1 MRMMKR
7 AAVGI
12 LAAAMALS
20 MLTACGGA
28 SAGPSTSGSTSTGG
42 SGNPGSSSSSSDSS
56 SDSNGGSS
64 SSSSDSSSDS
74 NGGSSSSSSS
84 SGSSSTKFTYKDS
97 LTNKY
102 NLQRYNSKTWYEKTA
117 QIDSH
122 GGRNIYETALVFG
135 SDHRVQKSYYKSSYS
150 NGSAYESLMIDGTN
164 YMLYRDAKIAIT
176 YKSNGSSSSSE
187 GEIYRMDSIVK
198 TTQKVNYVSYYT
210 EVTTYKGDK
219 TGKIMTRSYCFDTK
233 GKLVYLISSE
243 NGQEFK
249 THILDYST
257 SIPGSVIMEIPSDWS
272 VYTFDYTTTPKTVT
286 DAAGNKLTEDEIAQL
301 NKIIYKQ

>member
-12 LAAAMALS
+12 LTAAMALS

-42 SGNPGSSSSSSDSS
+42 SSNPGSSSSSSASS
-56 SDSNGGSS
+56 SESN
-64 SSSSDSSSDS
+64 
-74 NGGSSSSSSS
+74 GSSSSSSS
-84 SGSSSTKFTYKDS
+84 SSNSSSSTKLTYKAS

-102 NLQRYNSKTWYEKTA
+102 NLQRYNSKTWYQKTA
-117 QIDSH
+117 QIDSD
-122 GGRNIYETALVFG
+122 GERNIYETALVFG

-219 TGKIMTRSYCFDTK
+219 TGKIMTQSYCFDTK

-286 DAAGNKLTEDEIAQL
+286 DAAGNKLTDDEIVQL
-301 NKIIYKQ
+301 NKKIYKW

>member
-1 MRMMKR
+1 MMRMMKR

-42 SGNPGSSSSSSDSS
+42 SGNPGSSSSSSASS
-56 SDSNGGSS
+56 SDSN
-64 SSSSDSSSDS
+64 
-74 NGGSSSSSSS
+74 GSSSSSSS
-84 SGSSSTKFTYKDS
+84 SSAEFTYRDS
-97 LTNKY
+97 LTYKY
-102 NLQRYNSKTWYEKTA
+102 NLQRSNSKTWYQKTDR
-117 QIDSH
+117 IDSN
-122 GGRNIYETALVFG
+122 GKRNIYESAMVFG
-135 SDHRVQKSYYKSSYS
+135 SDHRVQKSYYKSSYA

-164 YMLYRDAKIAIT
+164 YTLYRDAKIAIASI

-187 GEIYRMDSIVK
+187 GEIYRMNSLVK
-198 TTQKVNYVSYYT
+198 TTQKVDNVSYYA

-219 TGKIMTRSYCFDTK
+219 TGKTMTQSYCFDTK
-233 GKLVYLISSE
+233 GKLVYTIMVE
-243 NGQEFK
+243 DGQEYK
-249 THILDYST
+249 THILDYGP
-257 SIPGSVIMEIPSDWS
+257 SIPSSVLMEIPSDWS

-301 NKIIYKQ
+301 NKKIYKW

>member
-42 SGNPGSSSSSSDSS
+42 SGNP
-56 SDSNGGSS
+56 GSS

-198 TTQKVNYVSYYT
+198 TTKKVNYVSYYT

-219 TGKIMTRSYCFDTK
+219 TGKIMTQSYCFDT
-233 GKLVYLISSE
+233 
-243 NGQEFK
+243 
-249 THILDYST
+249 
-257 SIPGSVIMEIPSDWS
+257 
-272 VYTFDYTTTPKTVT
+272 
-286 DAAGNKLTEDEIAQL
+286 
-301 NKIIYKQ
+301 

>member
-42 SGNPGSSSSSSDSS
+42 SGNP
-56 SDSNGGSS
+56 GSS

-301 NKIIYKQ
+301 DKIIYKR

>member
-1 MRMMKR
+1 MMRMMKR

-42 SGNPGSSSSSSDSS
+42 SGNPGSSSASS
-56 SDSNGGSS
+56 SDSNGS
-64 SSSSDSSSDS
+64 
-74 NGGSSSSSSS
+74 SSSSSSS

-102 NLQRYNSKTWYEKTA
+102 NLQRYNSKTWYQKTA
-117 QIDSH
+117 QIDSD
-122 GGRNIYETALVFG
+122 GERNIYETALVFG
-135 SDHRVQKSYYKSSYS
+135 SDHRVQKSYYKSSYA

-164 YMLYRDAKIAIT
+164 YTLYRDAKIAIASI

-198 TTQKVNYVSYYT
+198 TTQKVDNVSYYT

-219 TGKIMTRSYCFDTK
+219 TGKIMTQSYCFDTT

-243 NGQEFK
+243 NGQEYK
-249 THILDYST
+249 THILDYGP
-257 SIPGSVIMEIPSDWS
+257 SIPSSALMEIPSDWS

-301 NKIIYKQ
+301 NKKIYKW

>member
-42 SGNPGSSSSSSDSS
+42 SGNP
-56 SDSNGGSS
+56 GSS

-176 YKSNGSSSSSE
+176 YKSNGSSSSSK

-210 EVTTYKGDK
+210 EVMTYKGDK
-219 TGKIMTRSYCFDTK
+219 TGKIMTQSYCFDTK

-301 NKIIYKQ
+301 DKIIYKR

>member
-1 MRMMKR
+1 MMRMMKR

-42 SGNPGSSSSSSDSS
+42 SSNPGSSSSSSASS
-56 SDSNGGSS
+56 SDSNGS
-64 SSSSDSSSDS
+64 
-74 NGGSSSSSSS
+74 SSSSSSS
-84 SGSSSTKFTYKDS
+84 SGSSSTKFTYQDS

-102 NLQRYNSKTWYEKTA
+102 NLQRYNSKTWYQKTA
-117 QIDSH
+117 QIDSD
-122 GGRNIYETALVFG
+122 GERNIYETALVFG

-150 NGSAYESLMIDGTN
+150 NGSAYESLMIDRTN
-164 YMLYRDAKIAIT
+164 YTLYRDAKIATTSI

-198 TTQKVNYVSYYT
+198 TTQKVDNVSYYT

-219 TGKIMTRSYCFDTK
+219 TGKIMTQSYCFDTT

-243 NGQEFK
+243 NGQEYK
-249 THILDYST
+249 THILDYGP
-257 SIPGSVIMEIPSDWS
+257 SIPGRIIMEIPSDWS

-286 DAAGNKLTEDEIAQL
+286 DAAGNKLTDDEIAQL
-301 NKIIYKQ
+301 NKKIYKW

>member
-42 SGNPGSSSSSSDSS
+42 SSNPGSSSSSSASS
-56 SDSNGGSS
+56 SNSNSS
-64 SSSSDSSSDS
+64 
-74 NGGSSSSSSS
+74 SSSSSSS

-102 NLQRYNSKTWYEKTA
+102 NLQRYNSKTWYQKTA
-117 QIDSH
+117 QIDSD
-122 GGRNIYETALVFG
+122 GERNIYETALVFG
-135 SDHRVQKSYYKSSYS
+135 NDHRVQKSYYKSSYS
-150 NGSAYESLMIDGTN
+150 NGSAYESLMIDRTN
-164 YMLYRDAKIAIT
+164 YTLYRDAKIATTSI

-198 TTQKVNYVSYYT
+198 TTQKVDNVSYYT

-219 TGKIMTRSYCFDTK
+219 TGKIMTQSYCFDTK

-243 NGQEFK
+243 NGQEYK
-249 THILDYST
+249 THILDYGS
-257 SIPGSVIMEIPSDWS
+257 SIPSSVLMEIPSDWS

-286 DAAGNKLTEDEIAQL
+286 DAAGNKLTDDEIAQL
-301 NKIIYKQ
+301 NKKIYKW

>member
-42 SGNPGSSSSSSDSS
+42 SGNPGSS
-56 SDSNGGSS
+56 N
-64 SSSSDSSSDS
+64 SSSDSSSDS

-176 YKSNGSSSSSE
+176 YKSNGSSSSSK

-219 TGKIMTRSYCFDTK
+219 TGKIMTQSYCFDTK

>member
-1 MRMMKR
+1 MMRMIKR

-42 SGNPGSSSSSSDSS
+42 SGNPGSSSSSSA
-56 SDSNGGSS
+56 
-64 SSSSDSSSDS
+64 SSSDS

-102 NLQRYNSKTWYEKTA
+102 NLQRYNSKTWYQKTA
-117 QIDSH
+117 QIDSD
-122 GGRNIYETALVFG
+122 GERNIYETALVFG
-135 SDHRVQKSYYKSSYS
+135 SDHRVQKSYYKSSYA

-164 YMLYRDAKIAIT
+164 YTLHPDVKIAVNNI
-176 YKSNGSSSSSE
+176 YKSSGDSSSSSN
-187 GEIYRMDSIVK
+187 GEVYKMDSIVK
-198 TTQKVNYVSYYT
+198 TTQKVNDVSYYT
-210 EVTTYKGDK
+210 EVMTYKGDK
-219 TGKIMTRSYCFDTK
+219 TGKTMTDSYCFDPT
-233 GKLVYLISSE
+233 GKLVYQISVA
-243 NGQEFK
+243 NGHEYQ
-249 THILDYST
+249 THILDYGP
-257 SIPGSVIMEIPSDWS
+257 SIPGRVLMEIPSDWS

-286 DAAGNKLTEDEIAQL
+286 DAAGNKLTDDEIVQL
-301 NKIIYKQ
+301 NKKIYKW

>member
-1 MRMMKR
+1 MMRMMKR

-42 SGNPGSSSSSSDSS
+42 SSNPGSSSSSSASS
-56 SDSNGGSS
+56 SDSNGS
-64 SSSSDSSSDS
+64 
-74 NGGSSSSSSS
+74 SSSSSSS
-84 SGSSSTKFTYKDS
+84 SGSSSTKFTYQDS

-102 NLQRYNSKTWYEKTA
+102 NLQRSNSKTWYQKTDR
-117 QIDSH
+117 IDSN
-122 GGRNIYETALVFG
+122 GKRNIYESAMVFG
-135 SDHRVQKSYYKSSYS
+135 SDHRVQKSYYKSSYA

-164 YMLYRDAKIAIT
+164 YTLYRDAKIAIASI

-187 GEIYRMDSIVK
+187 GEIYRMNSIVK
-198 TTQKVNYVSYYT
+198 TTQKVDSVSYYT

-219 TGKIMTRSYCFDTK
+219 TGKIMTQSYCFDTK

-243 NGQEFK
+243 NGQEYK
-249 THILDYST
+249 THILDYGP
-257 SIPGSVIMEIPSDWS
+257 SIPSSVLMEIPSDWS

-301 NKIIYKQ
+301 NKKIYKW

>member
-1 MRMMKR
+1 MMRMMKR

-42 SGNPGSSSSSSDSS
+42 SGNPGSSSSSSASS
-56 SDSNGGSS
+56 SNSNSS
-64 SSSSDSSSDS
+64 
-74 NGGSSSSSSS
+74 SSSSSSS

-102 NLQRYNSKTWYEKTA
+102 NLQRYNSKTWYQKTA
-117 QIDSH
+117 QIDSD
-122 GGRNIYETALVFG
+122 GERNIYETALVFG

-150 NGSAYESLMIDGTN
+150 NGSAYESLMIDRTN
-164 YMLYRDAKIAIT
+164 YTLYRDAKIATTSI

-198 TTQKVNYVSYYT
+198 TTQKVDNVSYYT

-219 TGKIMTRSYCFDTK
+219 TGKIMTQSYCFDTK

-243 NGQEFK
+243 NGQEYK
-249 THILDYST
+249 THILDYSA
-257 SIPGSVIMEIPSDWS
+257 SIPDKVIMEIPSDWS

-286 DAAGNKLTEDEIAQL
+286 DAAGNKLTDDEIAQL
-301 NKIIYKQ
+301 NKKIYKW

>member
-1 MRMMKR
+1 MMRMMKR

-42 SGNPGSSSSSSDSS
+42 SGNPGSSSSSSASS
-56 SDSNGGSS
+56 SNSN
-64 SSSSDSSSDS
+64 
-74 NGGSSSSSSS
+74 GSSSSSSS
-84 SGSSSTKFTYKDS
+84 SSAEFTYRDS
-97 LTNKY
+97 LTYKY
-102 NLQRYNSKTWYEKTA
+102 NLQRSNSKTWYQKTDR
-117 QIDSH
+117 IDSN
-122 GGRNIYETALVFG
+122 GKRNIYESAMVFG

-150 NGSAYESLMIDGTN
+150 NGSTYESLAIDGTN
-164 YMLYRDAKIAIT
+164 YTLYRDAKIATASI

-187 GEIYRMDSIVK
+187 GEIYRMNSIVK
-198 TTQKVNYVSYYT
+198 TTQKVDNVSYYA

-219 TGKIMTRSYCFDTK
+219 TGKTMTQSYCFDTK
-233 GKLVYLISSE
+233 GKLVYTIMVE
-243 NGQEFK
+243 DGQEYK

-257 SIPGSVIMEIPSDWS
+257 FIPGSVLMEIPSDWS

-286 DAAGNKLTEDEIAQL
+286 DAAGNKLTDDEIAQL
-301 NKIIYKQ
+301 NKKIYKW

>member
-56 SDSNGGSS
+56 SDS
-64 SSSSDSSSDS
+64 D
-74 NGGSSSSSSS
+74 GGSSSSSSS

-97 LTNKY
+97 LTYKY
-102 NLQRYNSKTWYEKTA
+102 NLQRYNSKTWYQKTA
-117 QIDSH
+117 QIDSD
-122 GGRNIYETALVFG
+122 GERNIHETALVFG

>member
-12 LAAAMALS
+12 LTAAMALS

-42 SGNPGSSSSSSDSS
+42 SSNPGSSSSSSASS
-56 SDSNGGSS
+56 SESN
-64 SSSSDSSSDS
+64 
-74 NGGSSSSSSS
+74 GSSSSSSS
-84 SGSSSTKFTYKDS
+84 SSNSSSSTKFTYRDS
-97 LTNKY
+97 MAYKY
-102 NLQRYNSKTWYEKTA
+102 NMQRYNSKTWYQKTA
-117 QIDSH
+117 QIDSD
-122 GGRNIYETALVFG
+122 GKQNIYETALVFG

-150 NGSAYESLMIDGTN
+150 NGSTYESLMIDGTN
-164 YMLYRDAKIAIT
+164 HTLYRDAKIAIT
-176 YKSNGSSSSSE
+176 SIYKSSGSSSSSE

-198 TTQKVNYVSYYT
+198 TTQKVSDVSYYT

-219 TGKIMTRSYCFDTK
+219 TGKIMTQSYCFDTK

-249 THILDYST
+249 THILDYGT
-257 SIPGSVIMEIPSDWS
+257 SIPSSVLMEIPSDWET
-272 VYTFDYTTTPKTVT
+272 YTFDYTTTPKTVT
-286 DAAGNKLTEDEIAQL
+286 DAAGNKLTDDEIVQL
-301 NKIIYKQ
+301 NKKIYKW

>member
-28 SAGPSTSGSTSTGG
+28 SAGPSTSGSTSTGS
-42 SGNPGSSSSSSDSS
+42 SGNP
-56 SDSNGGSS
+56 GSS

>member
-42 SGNPGSSSSSSDSS
+42 SSNPGSSSSSSASS
-56 SDSNGGSS
+56 SESNGSS
-64 SSSSDSSSDS
+64 
-74 NGGSSSSSSS
+74 SSSSSSS

-102 NLQRYNSKTWYEKTA
+102 NLQRYNSKTWYQKTA
-117 QIDSH
+117 QVDSD
-122 GGRNIYETALVFG
+122 GKQNIYETALVFG

-150 NGSAYESLMIDGTN
+150 NGSTYESLMIDGTN
-164 YMLYRDAKIAIT
+164 HTLYRDAKIAIT
-176 YKSNGSSSSSE
+176 SIYKSNGSSSSSE

-198 TTQKVNYVSYYT
+198 TTQKVSDVSYYT
-210 EVTTYKGDK
+210 EVMTYKGDK
-219 TGKIMTRSYCFDTK
+219 TGKTMTQSYCFDTK
-233 GKLVYLISSE
+233 GKLVYLISAE
-243 NGQEFK
+243 NGQEYQ
-249 THILDYST
+249 THILDYGT
-257 SIPGSVIMEIPSDWS
+257 SIPSSAIMEIPSDWET
-272 VYTFDYTTTPKTVT
+272 YTFDYTTTPKTVT
-286 DAAGNKLTEDEIAQL
+286 DAAGNKLTDDEIAQL
-301 NKIIYKQ
+301 NKKIYKW

>member
-1 MRMMKR
+1 MMRMMKR

-42 SGNPGSSSSSSDSS
+42 SGNPGSSSSSSASS
-56 SDSNGGSS
+56 SNSNGS
-64 SSSSDSSSDS
+64 
-74 NGGSSSSSSS
+74 SSSSSSS

-102 NLQRYNSKTWYEKTA
+102 NLQRYNSKTWYQKTA
-117 QIDSH
+117 QIDSD
-122 GGRNIYETALVFG
+122 GERNIYETALVFG
-135 SDHRVQKSYYKSSYS
+135 SDHRVQKSYYKSSYA
-150 NGSAYESLMIDGTN
+150 NGSAYESLMIDRTN
-164 YMLYRDAKIAIT
+164 YTLYRDAKIATTSI

-198 TTQKVNYVSYYT
+198 TTQKVDNVSYYT

-219 TGKIMTRSYCFDTK
+219 TGKIMTQSYCFDTT

-243 NGQEFK
+243 NGQEYK
-249 THILDYST
+249 THILEYGP
-257 SIPGSVIMEIPSDWS
+257 SIPGRVLMEIPSDWS

-301 NKIIYKQ
+301 NEKIYKW

>member
-64 SSSSDSSSDS
+64 SSSS
-74 NGGSSSSSSS
+74 S

-97 LTNKY
+97 LTYKY
-102 NLQRYNSKTWYEKTA
+102 NLQRYNSKTWYQKTA
-117 QIDSH
+117 QIDSD
-122 GGRNIYETALVFG
+122 GERNIYETALVFG
-135 SDHRVQKSYYKSSYS
+135 SDHRVQKSYYKSSHS

-176 YKSNGSSSSSE
+176 SIYKSNGSSSSSE

-198 TTQKVNYVSYYT
+198 TTQKVNDVSYYT

-219 TGKIMTRSYCFDTK
+219 TGKIMTQSYCFDTK

-301 NKIIYKQ
+301 DKIIYKR

>member
-42 SGNPGSSSSSSDSS
+42 SGNP
-56 SDSNGGSS
+56 GSS

-219 TGKIMTRSYCFDTK
+219 TGKIMTQSYCFDTK

-257 SIPGSVIMEIPSDWS
+257 SIPDSVIMEIPSDWS

>member
-1 MRMMKR
+1 MMRMMKR

-42 SGNPGSSSSSSDSS
+42 SGNPGSSSSSSASS
-56 SDSNGGSS
+56 SNSN
-64 SSSSDSSSDS
+64 
-74 NGGSSSSSSS
+74 GSSSSSSS
-84 SGSSSTKFTYKDS
+84 SSAEFTYRDS
-97 LTNKY
+97 LTYKY
-102 NLQRYNSKTWYEKTA
+102 NLQRSNSKTWYQKTDR
-117 QIDSH
+117 IDSN
-122 GGRNIYETALVFG
+122 GKRNIYESALVFG

-150 NGSAYESLMIDGTN
+150 NGSTYESLAIDGTN
-164 YMLYRDAKIAIT
+164 YTLYRDAKIATASI

-187 GEIYRMDSIVK
+187 GEIYRMNSIVK
-198 TTQKVNYVSYYT
+198 TTQKVDNVSYYA

-219 TGKIMTRSYCFDTK
+219 TGKTMTQSYCFDTK
-233 GKLVYLISSE
+233 GKLVYTIMVE
-243 NGQEFK
+243 DGQEFK

-257 SIPGSVIMEIPSDWS
+257 FIPGSVLMEIPSDWS

-286 DAAGNKLTEDEIAQL
+286 DAAGNKLTDDEIAQL
-301 NKIIYKQ
+301 NKKIYKW